1 MKMKNLFKYGGVIAF
16 ITAGLLVGCGG
27 GSSGDSTV
35 DSTVD
40 STSITVDTSAL
51 VPLSETP
58 VLAVVNITS
67 TSLNADAIDVSVA
80 DDAGLFTAN
89 TPIKRNVSSKGTDT
103 ENSTE
108 IDYEVTEGVAV
119 TNSREAVNS
128 HNVITT
134 MLPVVAAKNASGALT
149 ENNEGVVGGKVHP
162 VLISYNEQVKG
173 TYEMGDGSA
182 DIGDPS
188 HVDGVFVSISLDNG
202 ATWKKYEITNTLNRQ
217 TGDIKSSIDVTW
229 NGETIAY
236 PAHAQKTKMAVYGNN
251 IAVAWH
257 DKYCPSRDPLGLNDT
272 AKDYFLVNGAQGIA
286 DYEGVVAPN
295 GKTVYEVPFSCV
307 WTSRGILNTA
317 DNVPVNGALEGEV
330 TWYSP
335 MQLTTG
341 LRDSNHIWI
350 EGSSSGFAIS
360 WQEDTKGL
368 KAGKG
373 AGPGEGWSG
382 ATTNHGSDIWYSSI
396 KMADFDDQDG
406 ITDTKPKSLYNFN
419 YPVRITDNEMCT
431 TSDKKLYCQ
440 YLCDTYGYVT
450 MTSGNNKETSIQRC
464 ATPYTDMLSN
474 TQVILDGDTGA
485 SRVALKILKTA
496 NNEDVVILG
505 YEETKG
511 LSESSS
517 NDKDQGTSD
526 TNIEVEGKSV
536 YFESFLF
543 NALDSF
549 DPTNESSITSVAM
562 PLVSAG
568 KIVNEKVPD
577 QKDPTK
583 MIYEN
588 ARRLVIG
595 SQVDTSNVGSD
606 GRTFVFLY
614 KQSFDTQG
622 ASSDMFVKANYGFT
636 YDKFGPIAGRVV
648 TNVSAQNIQEDVT
661 AASYAVNWSVDNL
674 DDNTYENA
682 NENTFS
688 PRIFLR
694 GNNIYVGYAYTPD
707 DAKTVQEN
715 MPSNF
720 HIHRYLDGAWQGP
733 QNITQVTKGT
743 ETTVDARFFTTA
755 QGRFGTTGLASDKSN
770 PNVLF
775 LSWGNIDKGTIDG
788 EDVRTEADIFFKR
801 STDNGATWED
811 VLNLATRET
820 VVIEEKEV
828 ESYASPDGKSFYN
841 AWLQEEE
848 AYDSTDKFSG
858 LDSWFGRVDYDV
870 AK

>member
-1 MKMKNLFKYGGVIAF
+1 MKNLLIKGSAIAF
-16 ITAGLLVGCGG
+16 LTAGLIVGCGG
-27 GSSGDSTV
+27 GSSSDSTV
-35 DSTVD
+35 S
-40 STSITVDTSAL
+40 VDTSAL
-51 VPLSETP
+51 VSLSEAPAPASVEISTDA
-58 VLAVVNITS
+58 LAI
-67 TSLNADAIDVSVA
+67 IDYNENPIYT
-80 DDAGLFTAN
+80 DDSSSNTAGDFTAN
-89 TPIKRNVSSKGTDT
+89 TPVKRNVSSKGTDT
-103 ENSTE
+103 EYINE
-108 IDYEVTEGVAV
+108 
-119 TNSREAVNS
+119 TNYDDTADTVITDSREAVNS
-128 HNVITT
+128 HNVITR
-134 MLPVVAAKNASGALT
+134 MLTVVPAKNASGAVAL
-149 ENNEGVVGGKVHP
+149 NNEGVSGGNVHP
-162 VLISYNEQVKG
+162 IFVSYNEQVLG
-173 TYEMGDGSA
+173 DYEMGDGSA
-182 DIGDPS
+182 DIGDPT
-188 HVDGVFVSISLDNG
+188 HVDGVFVSMSLDNG
-202 ATWKKYEITNTLNRQ
+202 ASWKKYEIANTLNRQ

-236 PAHAQKTKMAVYGNN
+236 PAHAQKPKMAVFGNR
-251 IAVAWH
+251 IVVAWH
-257 DKYCPSRDPLGLNDT
+257 DKYCPSQDPLGLNDT
-272 AKDYFLVNGAQGIA
+272 SKDYFLVNGAQGLI

-307 WTSRGILNTA
+307 WTSRGVLNTA
-317 DNVPVNGALEGEV
+317 DNIPIDGALQGEL
-330 TWYSP
+330 TWFSP
-335 MQLTTG
+335 MQLTSG
-341 LRDSNHIWI
+341 LRDSNHIWLV
-350 EGSSSGFAIS
+350 GSTSGFALS
-360 WQEDTKGL
+360 WQEDTEGL

-396 KMADFDDQDG
+396 KMSNFDTQDG
-406 ITDTKPKSLYNFN
+406 VSTDTKPKSLYNFN
-419 YPVRITDNEMCT
+419 YPVRITDNEICT
-431 TSDKKLYCQ
+431 TNDKKLYCQ

-450 MTSGNNKETSIQRC
+450 ITTGNNKEEAIQRC
-464 ATPYTDMLSN
+464 ATPYTDMLTN
-474 TQVILDGDTGA
+474 TQSILDGDTGA
-485 SRVALKILKTA
+485 SRVAFQILRTA
-496 NNEDVVILG
+496 ANQDVVVLG

-517 NDKDQGTSD
+517 SDQDQGTSD
-526 TNIEVEGKSV
+526 TNIEVEGKAV

-549 DPTNESSITSVAM
+549 DPANESSITSVSM
-562 PLVSAG
+562 PLVGAG

-577 QKDPTK
+577 QSDPTK

-595 SQVDTSNVGSD
+595 TQVDYSNLGSD

-636 YDKFGPIAGRVV
+636 YDKFGPVSGRTV
-648 TNVSAQNIQEDVT
+648 TNVSAQNVQEDVT
-661 AASYAVNWSVDNL
+661 AASYAVNWSSDNL
-674 DDNTYENA
+674 DDNTYENS

-694 GNNIYVGYAYTPD
+694 GDNIYVGYAYTPD
-707 DAKTVQEN
+707 DAKTQQEN

-720 HIHRYLDGAWQGP
+720 HIHRYVGDVWQGP
-733 QNITQVTKGT
+733 QNITQVTKAT
-743 ETTVDARFFTTA
+743 ETTVDARFFTTM
-755 QGRFGTTGLASDKSN
+755 QGSYGASGLESDKSN

-775 LSWGNIDKGTIDG
+775 LSWGNIDKGTIDS
-788 EDVRTEADIFFKR
+788 EEIRTEADIFFKR

-811 VLNLATRET
+811 VLNLAARET

-828 ESYASPDGKSFYN
+828 ESYASPDGKSFYS

-858 LDSWFGRVDYDV
+858 LDSWFGRVDYDI